1 MRSAKPDSNRREI
14 VAALRQV
21 GICWI
26 DQEPR
31 AGFDGLA
38 ICAGRVVII
47 EIKRPGKE
55 DNLTPGES
63 KMRLICTMNN
73 VPYNVVTTIEEALKV
88 CGY

>member
-1 MRSAKPDSNRREI
+1 MRSAKPDANRAAI

-21 GICWI
+21 GITWI

-38 ICAGRVVII
+38 ICAGRVKII
-47 EIKRPGKE
+47 EIKQPGKR
-55 DNLTPGES
+55 DDLTPNES
-63 KMRLICTMNN
+63 KLQLICIMNK
-73 VPYNVVTTIEEALKV
+73 VAYNVVTTIDEALKV

>member
-1 MRSAKPDSNRREI
+1 MRAARPDANRVEI
-14 VAALRQV
+14 VSALRKV

-31 AGFDGLA
+31 AGFDGIA

-47 EIKRPGKE
+47 EIKCPGKRDE
-55 DNLTPGES
+55 LTPNES
-63 KMRLICTMNN
+63 KLRLICGMNN
-73 VPYNVVTTIEEALKV
+73 IVYNVVENVEEALAV